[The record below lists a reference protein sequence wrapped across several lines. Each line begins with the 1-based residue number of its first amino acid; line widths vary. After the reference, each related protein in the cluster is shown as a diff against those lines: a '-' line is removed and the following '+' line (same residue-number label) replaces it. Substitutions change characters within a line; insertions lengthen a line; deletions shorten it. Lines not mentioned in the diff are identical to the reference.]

1 MRFNKIIPLVAV
13 LFFRAVSSFAQE
25 ETDTLVIEKREKS
38 YLQLIDTL
46 GESFSMPDSLKAALQ
61 MQVEKN
67 KGRKSSVYRIRI
79 FFDNSQNARNVST
92 EVVDTFKVYYP
103 DIPVYRSY
111 SNPYFKVT
119 VGDFRTKSDAMRFLE
134 AIRPKYPTVFLVK
147 EPFSTI

>member
-1 MRFNKIIPLVAV
+1 MNIRKSIFVALVA
-13 LFFRAVSSFAQE
+13 LFASFGVYAQDEADTAAVVSA
-25 ETDTLVIEKREKS
+25 EKNFE
-38 YLQLIDTL
+38 QLMTSV
-46 GESFSMPDSLKAALQ
+46 GGSVSMTDSLRAALM

-79 FFDNSQNARNVST
+79 YFDNSQNARTVST
-92 EVVDTFKVYYP
+92 QVADTFKVYYP
-103 DIPVYRSY
+103 NIPVYRSY

-147 EPFSTI
+147 EPFSTL